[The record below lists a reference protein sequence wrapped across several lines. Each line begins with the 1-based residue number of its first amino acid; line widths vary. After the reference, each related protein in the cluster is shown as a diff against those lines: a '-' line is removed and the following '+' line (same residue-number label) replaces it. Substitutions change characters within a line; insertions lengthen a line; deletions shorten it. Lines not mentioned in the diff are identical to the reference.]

1 MFYHWQVITVTGYTG
16 TERTLLKNMIYVIG
30 AKYTGYLT
38 RVNTHIIC
46 KRYAVIYTVSYMYFC
61 ITVIQLWSVYSVIG
75 FDQKNLIAVEN
86 WIWSLQVGK
95 MSPYEKMKLKF
106 FLDSA
111 FWHSTT
117 EPQTISA
124 FSFICVCAQI
134 LFF

>member
-61 ITVIQLWSVYSVIG
+61 VTVIQLWSVYSVIG
-75 FDQKNLIAVEN
+75 FDQK
-86 WIWSLQVGK
+86 IWLQWRIEFDH
-95 MSPYEKMKLKF
+95 YKLGRRALMRKWNSD

-117 EPQTISA
+117 EPQRLCGELDYQCI
-124 FSFICVCAQI
+124 
-134 LFF
+134 